1 MKIQD
6 TRKTNSIV
14 WILHEQHYFT
24 GENIHVSN
32 IILTSENI
40 HVNNII
46 STSENIQDKQIFK
59 KKLTVSWIASVWLPF
74 KTNDFEQQNISC
86 VNLNMW
92 NKTFQNSTHNLTP
105 TKVCNINGKAH
116 ID

>member
-14 WILHEQHYFT
+14 WILHEQHYLT

-46 STSENIQDKQIFK
+46 FYE
-59 KKLTVSWIASVWLPF
+59 
-74 KTNDFEQQNISC
+74 
-86 VNLNMW
+86 
-92 NKTFQNSTHNLTP
+92 
-105 TKVCNINGKAH
+105 
-116 ID
+116 

>member
-14 WILHEQHYFT
+14 WILHEQHYLK

-46 STSENIQDKQIFK
+46 FTSENIHDKQLFK
-59 KKLTVSWIASVWLPF
+59 KLAVS
-74 KTNDFEQQNISC
+74 
-86 VNLNMW
+86 
-92 NKTFQNSTHNLTP
+92 
-105 TKVCNINGKAH
+105 
-116 ID
+116 

>member
-14 WILHEQHYFT
+14 WILHEQHYLT

-40 HVNNII
+40 HVNII
-46 STSENIQDKQIFK
+46 FTSENIHVNNIIFTSENIHDKQIFK
-59 KKLTVSWIASVWLPF
+59 KK
-74 KTNDFEQQNISC
+74 
-86 VNLNMW
+86 
-92 NKTFQNSTHNLTP
+92 
-105 TKVCNINGKAH
+105 
-116 ID
+116 